1 MRGNMLTVSV
11 GLLSLLFLFFA
22 ACSDDNSV
30 NGSEGADENSG
41 PSWEGEWLKFSAYQA
56 SIEFVKESYPSR
68 SGDRFSSYG
77 QYCDYSG
84 TNPSGRSGFLFDQQ
98 GDSLYMTKGY
108 TFEYLFGAE
117 GYVWGAAQNSPTENV
132 YVFTCTMQYDGDGE
146 WSLLNIGL
154 IQAGDYIRD
163 TRRD

>member
-1 MRGNMLTVSV
+1 MLTVSA

-30 NGSEGADENSG
+30 NGSEGSNENSG

-56 SIEFVKESYPSR
+56 SIEFVKESHPSR
-68 SGDRFSSYG
+68 SGDRFS
-77 QYCDYSG
+77 
-84 TNPSGRSGFLFDQQ
+84 NPSGRSGFLFDQQ
-98 GDSLYMTKGY
+98 GDSVYMTKGY

-132 YVFTCTMQYDGDGE
+132 YVFTCTMQYDGEGE

-163 TRRD
+163 TRHD